1 MCGCTG
7 ASVCVEGKQVC
18 VCVCVCFSL
27 NPRSPKALLLSAWLF
42 LCVVSCVCSC
52 FYTSLCGMKV
62 WLVLLLLFFLF
73 CFFPPRGSEH
83 PFYVCVNILLTLL
96 FYPQPLQSRSLVC
109 IHVVFFSF
117 LHLSIRSFM
126 CVCVCL
132 YVNQPG
138 GRAPEPS
145 LWSRRWQPAAPGRNP
160 PAGWNVGEKLSGGRI
175 VVGRWGQEHATRASS
190 RSFSEHH
197 SMRRLVFLFFC
208 FFFRESE
215 FDHSVSRK
223 CREDPVWWSVNRRPT
238 GNPPSFPFRQWNVIF
253 DTAVILQFTVCGH
266 CGCEEGNTATIW
278 SHHRVLCWSYVGLN
292 IVLFFLKEEKVWGGS
307 FSSKPQ
313 KSNLGSSSKIHEPTQ
328 LL

>member
-1 MCGCTG
+1 MCGFMCLFLFLYV
-7 ASVCVEGKQVC
+7 SVWDESMTCSSSLVFFVLFFSSPWLWTSLLC
-18 VCVCVCFSL
+18 VCEYSADPPLLPTAPSITVSSL
-27 NPRSPKALLLSAWLF
+27 HTCGIF
-42 LCVVSCVCSC
+42 LIFAS
-52 FYTSLCGMKV
+52 FYT
-62 WLVLLLLFFLF
+62 FL
-73 CFFPPRGSEH
+73 
-83 PFYVCVNILLTLL
+83 YV
-96 FYPQPLQSRSLVC
+96 
-109 IHVVFFSF
+109 
-117 LHLSIRSFM
+117 

-197 SMRRLVFLFFC
+197 SMRRLVFFFC
-208 FFFRESE
+208 FLFFRESE